1 MTQLAPASNCTAHAT
16 LDPPTINSA
25 YGTHSRDF
33 EILFSSPF
41 YSSFFLHFFL
51 CFLLF
56 FSSRHNGALGFI
68 RALAWGEIQKES
80 KHITQN
86 LLIQSVC
93 FTSLCFSF
101 FFPLIIS
108 QAWHIGMAKVLKK
121 WEWDQVQ
128 KIPINSIK
136 IQFKI
141 NLVLT

>member
-1 MTQLAPASNCTAHAT
+1 MGRNPKREQAHNAKLADSE
-16 LDPPTINSA
+16 
-25 YGTHSRDF
+25 R
-33 EILFSSPF
+33 LF
-41 YSSFFLHFFL
+41 
-51 CFLLF
+51 
-56 FSSRHNGALGFI
+56 
-68 RALAWGEIQKES
+68 
-80 KHITQN
+80 
-86 LLIQSVC
+86 
-93 FTSLCFSF
+93 FSF